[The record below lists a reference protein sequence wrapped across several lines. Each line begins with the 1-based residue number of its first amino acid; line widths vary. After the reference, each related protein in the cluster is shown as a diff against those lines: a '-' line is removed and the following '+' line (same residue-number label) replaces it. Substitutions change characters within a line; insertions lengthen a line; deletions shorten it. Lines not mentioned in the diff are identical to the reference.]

1 VEMAAREYQ
10 SLRLKYMGKV
20 GQTAGNEKG
29 GA

>member
-1 VEMAAREYQ
+1 MAALEYQ

-20 GQTAGNEKG
+20 GQLANDGQG